1 MNDPA
6 YDCLT
11 QAEPLSEV
19 RFVHDYVQFVLWPH
33 TLSIYPR
40 LKVSRG
46 DHVLSPAD
54 SGFYDS
60 ICSLIGQKVVNVIRV
75 EKAQLEFAFS
85 LGTKLFVSLR
95 PEDAV
100 GPEIAMLSGSNGAG
114 LMVERYDD

>member
-6 YDCLT
+6 YECLT

-33 TLSIYPR
+33 TLSVYPHIR
-40 LKVSRG
+40 VSSGEYVR
-46 DHVLSPAD
+46 SPAD
-54 SGFYDS
+54 PGFYDS
-60 ICSLIGQKVVNVIRV
+60 ICRLIGQKLVKVIRV

-85 LGTKLFVSLR
+85 QGTNLLVSLR

-100 GPEIAMLSGSNGAG
+100 GPEIAMLSSTNGAD